1 MVVRPVRRPEGSAR
15 AHVDDGLKRGT
26 ARGDSAT
33 NAAAHSIAASS
44 STAITVK
51 GGRMGANDSGFYKTL
66 RRKRATGPETT
77 VTCRGPWGCSWQ
89 GDSEAGSGRALP
101 VCGRARLVCGAAG
114 MGFKKLVLK

>member
-1 MVVRPVRRPEGSAR
+1 MAAKVSSATASPTATAGRSFTFRSPSFFHFSCIVNMVVRPVRRPEGSAR

-51 GGRMGANDSGFYKTL
+51 GGRMG
-66 RRKRATGPETT
+66 E
-77 VTCRGPWGCSWQ
+77 
-89 GDSEAGSGRALP
+89 
-101 VCGRARLVCGAAG
+101 
-114 MGFKKLVLK
+114 

>member
-51 GGRMGANDSGFYKTL
+51 GGRMGRMIRVFIDENFAPQTGQPGP
-66 RRKRATGPETT
+66 RRP
-77 VTCRGPWGCSWQ
+77 
-89 GDSEAGSGRALP
+89 
-101 VCGRARLVCGAAG
+101 
-114 MGFKKLVLK
+114 